1 MTTNTGPLK
10 GLRILDMSRIL
21 AGPTCTQ
28 ILGDLGAD
36 VIKIERPGVG
46 DDTRKWG
53 PPYVKDSDG
62 NDTSESAYYLC
73 ANRNKRS
80 LTVDITKQE
89 GQQIIRK
96 LAVKCDVLIENYKVG
111 GLKKYGLDYSSIKEE
126 FPDLIY
132 CSISGFGQTGPKS
145 HRLGYDFMI
154 QAMGGIMSVTGEP
167 HGSPMKVGVGIAD
180 VMCGMY
186 AAVSIIAAV
195 RHRDQ
200 SGKSGVGGNGQHID
214 LALLDSQAAWLINSG
229 SNYLTSGDNQHRLG
243 NAHPNLVPYQVF
255 QTSDSFFVLT
265 VGNEIQFR
273 KFCEFAG
280 APELPEDPRFKTNT
294 DRVKNRKILA
304 PMLNELTQRNSTQ
317 FWLEGLEKLQVPCGP
332 VNTIKDVFD
341 DPQIQHREME
351 ISMPHPLSGK
361 GDVSLIGSP
370 VKMSATPVSY
380 RHAPPTLGQHTNEIL
395 AEMLG
400 MDEEEY
406 KELAQKGVV

>member
-36 VIKIERPGVG
+36 VIKIERPGAG

-80 LTVDITKQE
+80 LTVDITKPE
-89 GQQIIRK
+89 GQQIVRK
-96 LAVKCDVLIENYKVG
+96 LAAKCDVLIENYKVG
-111 GLKKYGLDYSSIKEE
+111 GLKNYGLDYSAMKEE

-167 HGSPMKVGVGIAD
+167 DGSPMKVGVGIAD

-186 AAVSIIAAV
+186 AAVSILAAV
-195 RHRDQ
+195 RHRNQ
-200 SGKSGVGGNGQHID
+200 SGNSAAGGNGQHID
-214 LALLDSQAAWLINSG
+214 LSLLDSQAAWLINSG
-229 SNYLTSGDNQHRLG
+229 LNYLTSGDNQQRLG

-255 QTSDSFFVLT
+255 QTSDSFFVLA

-304 PMLNELTQRNSTQ
+304 PVLNELTQQNSTQ

-361 GDVSLIGSP
+361 GQVSLIGSP
-370 VKMSATPVSY
+370 VKMSETPVSY
-380 RHAPPTLGQHTNEIL
+380 RNAPPTLGQHTDEIL
-395 AEMLG
+395 EEVLG
-400 MDEEEY
+400 MDEDERRV
-406 KELAQKGVV
+406 LANNGVV

>member
-1 MTTNTGPLK
+1 MTKNTGPLK

-53 PPYVKDSDG
+53 PPYVKDSDE
-62 NDTSESAYYLC
+62 NDTSESAYYLSS
-73 ANRNKRS
+73 NRNKRS
-80 LTVDITKQE
+80 LTLDITQIA

-96 LAVKCDVLIENYKVG
+96 LAGKCDVLIENYKVG
-111 GLKKYGLDYSSIKEE
+111 GLKKYGLDYTALKAD

-132 CSISGFGQTGPKS
+132 CSITAFGQTGPKS
-145 HRLGYDFMI
+145 HRLGYDFVI

-167 HGSPMKVGVGIAD
+167 DGSPMKVGVGIAD

-186 AAVSIIAAV
+186 AAVSILAAV

-200 SGKSGVGGNGQHID
+200 SENSGAGGNGQHID
-214 LALLDSQAAWLINSG
+214 LSLLDSQAAWLINSG
-229 SNYLTSGDNQHRLG
+229 SNYLTSGENQHRLG

-255 QTSDSFFVLT
+255 QTSDSFFVLA
-265 VGNEIQFR
+265 VGNEIQFQ
-273 KFCEFAG
+273 KFCKFAG
-280 APELPEDPRFKTNT
+280 ATELSEDSRFKSNAS
-294 DRVKNRKILA
+294 RVKNRKILA
-304 PMLNELTQRNSTQ
+304 QMINELTQCNSTQ

-332 VNTIKDVFD
+332 VNTIEEVFN
-341 DPQIQHREME
+341 DPQIKHREME
-351 ISMPHPLSGK
+351 ISLPHPLSGK

-380 RHAPPTLGQHTNEIL
+380 RNAPPTLGQHTNEIL
-395 AEMLG
+395 AEILG
-400 MDEEEY
+400 IDEEEY
-406 KELAQKGVV
+406 RDLAKKGVI

>member
-36 VIKIERPGVG
+36 VIKIERPGAG

-167 HGSPMKVGVGIAD
+167 DGSPMKVGVGIAD

-186 AAVSIIAAV
+186 AAVSILAAV
-195 RHRDQ
+195 RHRNQ
-200 SGKSGVGGNGQHID
+200 SGNSAAGGNGQHID
-214 LALLDSQAAWLINSG
+214 LSLLDSQAAWLINSG

-243 NAHPNLVPYQVF
+243 NAHPNIVPYQAF
-255 QTSDSFFVLT
+255 QTSDSFFVLA

-304 PMLNELTQRNSTQ
+304 PVLNELTQQNSTQ

-361 GDVSLIGSP
+361 GQVSLIGSP
-370 VKMSATPVSY
+370 VKMSETPVSY
-380 RHAPPTLGQHTNEIL
+380 RNAPPTLGQHTDEIL
-395 AEMLG
+395 EEVLG
-400 MDEEEY
+400 MDEDERRV
-406 KELAQKGVV
+406 LANNGVV